1 MTRPEGK
8 RRLAD
13 RLSDGAPELAA
24 FRAVVR
30 DADSRRSLNAPLAKE
45 TRRKYEFWLRTYLA
59 WRAENKFQPGLAG
72 MTDEVLAE
80 FVAALTLREKPYDP
94 RSIRQALSALRHWA
108 ERAAVDPQPSFRAA
122 FNLLAEYQSV
132 LEAEELIVPRKRRTR
147 RPTVVE

>member
-1 MTRPEGK
+1 VTRPEGK

-13 RLSDGAPELAA
+13 RLSEGAPELAA
-24 FRAVVR
+24 FRAVVHEV
-30 DADSRRSLNAPLAKE
+30 DNLRSLIVPLAKE

-59 WRAENKFQPGLAG
+59 WRAENKFQPSLAG

-80 FVAALTLREKPYDP
+80 FVAALAVREKPYDP
-94 RSIRQALSALRHWA
+94 RSIKQALSAMRHWA
-108 ERAAVDPQPSFRAA
+108 ERTAVDPQPSFRAA

-147 RPTVVE
+147 RPTVEE